1 MAGTDPTGRRWEA
14 AGHPRAR
21 AAPGPG
27 PAAPGGRADG
37 GFSAPA
43 HPRAGAGAGARKKE
57 GRPAVTVYNSPVLPS
72 EPSSRC
78 PVQPLRAEPSSLT
91 EPVVLRQ
98 PTPQPLRA
106 GPSSLTAREWE
117 PCGPL
122 VSDRLESFPSLAGF
136 LTGRRGNISR
146 PLHSPQYGTFVYK
159 HPLVFLHS
167 DATRWRSSRNGT
179 CKDP

>member
-1 MAGTDPTGRRWEA
+1 M
-14 AGHPRAR
+14 
-21 AAPGPG
+21 
-27 PAAPGGRADG
+27 
-37 GFSAPA
+37 
-43 HPRAGAGAGARKKE
+43 
-57 GRPAVTVYNSPVLPS
+57 RPAVTVYNSPVLPS

-78 PVQPLRAEPSSLT
+78 PIQPLRAGPSSLT

-98 PTPQPLRA
+98 PTPQPFRA
-106 GPSSLTAREWE
+106 RPSSLTAREWE

-167 DATRWRSSRNGT
+167 DAHPLVFLHSDATRWRSSRNGT